1 MRALNVNL
9 FQLSDDLVIYM
20 CDMIASNL
28 FSFLAIDDDIVSNTI
43 SEIHT
48 RFVVSLLLTSDNL
61 LNYNNEIRQVAITAL
76 INLFEVSNK
85 NEIRQAVAYAL
96 GYVCDE
102 LTYKSLFEK
111 IIFVMSSVCD
121 ETSAYSNNILSVLIS
136 SYCHCVSINKVAFD
150 QDDLNLFCI
159 LLRHDSQDISKA
171 ACTELGRVFQDT
183 PFLLGMLGLDYVQCY
198 HTLIGSTAFLYL
210 YDVQQ
215 NRKNAIAKFIEEQPT
230 LLSIFLV
237 ESYNSIRGFPNRALQ
252 MADIDLYLAYEY
264 PPYMNIVNLIAIRM
278 PTVFCAF
285 IKDWCDGDN
294 LKRALFYA
302 SK

>member
-1 MRALNVNL
+1 
-9 FQLSDDLVIYM
+9 
-20 CDMIASNL
+20 
-28 FSFLAIDDDIVSNTI
+28 
-43 SEIHT
+43 
-48 RFVVSLLLTSDNL
+48 
-61 LNYNNEIRQVAITAL
+61 
-76 INLFEVSNK
+76 
-85 NEIRQAVAYAL
+85 
-96 GYVCDE
+96 
-102 LTYKSLFEK
+102 
-111 IIFVMSSVCD
+111 
-121 ETSAYSNNILSVLIS
+121 
-136 SYCHCVSINKVAFD
+136 
-150 QDDLNLFCI
+150 
-159 LLRHDSQDISKA
+159 HDSQDISKA

-215 NRKNAIAKFIEEQPT
+215 NRKNAIA
-230 LLSIFLV
+230 
-237 ESYNSIRGFPNRALQ
+237 NIRGFPNRALQ